1 MPEEEKIVPRAV
13 YIGLATFAV
22 LYIIFVLTGTLLEG
36 GELAPMFLFQLM
48 ILIVSGYVAGRIAK
62 RNGWL
67 NGLMVG
73 IPAPVVIAI
82 GFGVM
87 TQQISIV
94 SSTFSGIGMFWLI
107 QSILCCTFGGFLWD
121 VQSRFMRSGL

>member
-1 MPEEEKIVPRAV
+1 M
-13 YIGLATFAV
+13 
-22 LYIIFVLTGTLLEG
+22 LYIIFVLTGRMLLEG

-48 ILIVSGYVAGRIAK
+48 ILIISGYVAGRIAK

-82 GFGVM
+82 GFGVI
-87 TQQISIV
+87 TQQISVV
-94 SSTFSGIGMFWLI
+94 STTFSGIGMFWLI
-107 QSILCCTFGGFLWD
+107 QSILCCTLGGLLWD